1 MPKLFRKEGDNE
13 LKEMLRLANSYEM
26 MRVHRFFDVD
36 QLKRAAIKTD
46 GMKFWKQAKKYH
58 MQLHERISKYKRLTK
73 IALLYRWLRNLAL
86 VFVTILLPIF
96 LIYPR
101 NPSSVPSFFLFFLS
115 PLFLLAFIILL
126 WFVVFL
132 RWYVNQF
139 MTSEKLKGMDAHLM
153 KIVQHYIDQIVASIK
168 KSDLNPNDFKFKLF
182 TDKYKNVKVLK
193 KPSFFRD
200 FYVAIPNIEEKEGNG
215 F

>member
-1 MPKLFRKEGDNE
+1 MSKILKKEDVNE
-13 LKEMLRLANSYEM
+13 LREILRLANSYEM
-26 MRVHRFFDVD
+26 MRVHRFFDID
-36 QLKRAAIKTD
+36 KLKKIAIKTG
-46 GMKFWKQAKKYH
+46 GMMFWKQAKKYH
-58 MQLHERISKYKRLTK
+58 TQLQKQISKQKRLMRM
-73 IALLYRWLRNLAL
+73 ALLYRWLRNFALAL
-86 VFVTILLPIF
+86 ITILLPTF
-96 LIYPR
+96 LMYPR
-101 NPSSVPSFFLFFLS
+101 SPNTVPSFLLVFLS
-115 PLFLLAFIILL
+115 PPFLLAFVILL